1 MVNED
6 SSTNVYAWV
15 SCLVFSFK
23 LFFRIHEFHLSIT
36 ISAFHAFRVFFSF
49 LPLHVERYSS
59 EKLWIIFPF
68 SLSHIVV
75 FGLYRLFTLGFFF
88 LSMSDC
94 SKRLTKC
101 WFPSLKDSFFFFN
114 TDNCLALRMMIGM
127 QDAEIRLWQYE
138 LHHRAGENVRK
149 YNGADIFLSYGA
161 LVIETLHWELVIS
174 TCVLRWS
181 SGHWENSF
189 GWVKKLDA

>member
-23 LFFRIHEFHLSIT
+23 LFFRVHEFHLSIT

-75 FGLYRLFTLGFFF
+75 FGLYHLFTLSFFF

-101 WFPSLKDSFFFFN
+101 WFPSLKDSFFQHRQLFGTENDDWYARCRNPVMTVWIASSCWQKCEKIQWSWYFSFLWRVSHWN
-114 TDNCLALRMMIGM
+114 FTLRIG
-127 QDAEIRLWQYE
+127 Y
-138 LHHRAGENVRK
+138 
-149 YNGADIFLSYGA
+149 
-161 LVIETLHWELVIS
+161 
-174 TCVLRWS
+174 
-181 SGHWENSF
+181 
-189 GWVKKLDA
+189 